1 MVGYA
6 GIYAFTK
13 KKKLQLAFYGGSI
26 RYTSINQFCFHL
38 GGAMKNNSRNY
49 RFSLP
54 AILLLT
60 LMPVGL
66 TACTQTTNPADSSG
80 RWVSIVMGIV
90 LLLAYLGLMI
100 YLWRVGKLSTWF
112 NAGITA
118 FRLKTQGAR
127 LKGELRSLDRDKA
140 DLLDEL
146 GEKAWAARVSD
157 PSYETAYNQLLT
169 VQGQI
174 DGATDHRRSLEEKK
188 VQLTDQRKAVVE
200 RFDQQIEVL
209 KSQQKNVDRDLT
221 DAKFRVR
228 SLEADLDAA
237 AQEKVRFQ
245 RDVKDTR
252 GRIIEME
259 RSDDPDKVQQLG
271 ELNSRLSS
279 LTTSLLDATNVEP
292 ELAAQLPALQNQ
304 ALALSTQF
312 NDLQGQIQALEGD
325 LRSELLPLDDQLE
338 ALEKQ
343 IKTKTSEIKTFGEQL
358 APMSKA
364 LGVQV
369 EKARPLSPELTELY
383 QKLDMILS
391 KVDFKAQAKQ
401 DVSSNLGTVD
411 KTASLNFYVLLLIGV
426 LIIVLAI
433 LLLTGVI

>member
-1 MVGYA
+1 M
-6 GIYAFTK
+6 K
-13 KKKLQLAFYGGSI
+13 KSGLKKRNNFPALVLPSLLIVAL
-26 RYTSINQFCFHL
+26 TS
-38 GGAMKNNSRNY
+38 
-49 RFSLP
+49 
-54 AILLLT
+54 
-60 LMPVGL
+60 
-66 TACTQTTNPADSSG
+66 CTQTGNPADSSG
-80 RWVSIVMGIV
+80 RWISIVIGVV
-90 LLLAYLGLMI
+90 LLLAYAGLMI

-127 LKGELRSLDRDKA
+127 LKGELRSLDRDKS

-157 PSYETAYNQLLT
+157 PSYESAYNQLLT

-188 VQLTDQRKAVVE
+188 VELAEQRKAVVE
-200 RFDQQIEVL
+200 RFGQQIEAL
-209 KSQQKNVDRDLT
+209 KNQQTAVEHDLN
-221 DAKFRVR
+221 DAKSRVR
-228 SLEADLDAA
+228 ALEADLDAA
-237 AQEKVRFQ
+237 GQEKVRFQ

-252 GRIIEME
+252 GRIIELE
-259 RSDDPDKVQQLG
+259 RSDDPEKGERLV

-279 LTTSLLDATNVEP
+279 LTTSLLDATNAEP
-292 ELAAQLPALQNQ
+292 ELAAQLPGLQNQ

-312 NDLQGQIQALEGD
+312 NDLQGQIQALEAD
-325 LRSELLPLDDQLE
+325 LKNELLPLDDQLE

-343 IKTKTSEIKTFGEQL
+343 IKAKTTEIKTFGEQL
-358 APMSKA
+358 VPMAKA

-369 EKARPLSPELTELY
+369 EQARPLSPELTELY
-383 QKLDMILS
+383 QKLDMIIS
-391 KVDFKAQAKQ
+391 KVDFKAQAKE

>member
-1 MVGYA
+1 M
-6 GIYAFTK
+6 K
-13 KKKLQLAFYGGSI
+13 KSGLKK
-26 RYTSINQFCFHL
+26 RVN
-38 GGAMKNNSRNY
+38 
-49 RFSLP
+49 LP
-54 AILLLT
+54 ALVLLT

-66 TACTQTTNPADSSG
+66 TACSQTTTQANSSG
-80 RWVSIVMGIV
+80 RWVSIVMGIL
-90 LLLAYLGLMI
+90 LLLAYLGLVI

-112 NAGITA
+112 AAGSA
-118 FRLKTQGAR
+118 AARLKVQGVR
-127 LKGELRSLDRDKA
+127 LKGELKGLERDKS

-157 PSYETAYNQLLT
+157 PAYEGAYNQLLT

-188 VQLTDQRKAVVE
+188 VELAEQRKDVVE
-200 RFDQQIEVL
+200 RFYQQIEAL
-209 KSQQKNVDRDLT
+209 KNQQAGVDRDLSE
-221 DAKFRVR
+221 AKNRVR
-228 SLEADLDAA
+228 VLEADLDAA
-237 AQEKVRFQ
+237 AQEKSRFQ

-259 RSDDPDKVQQLG
+259 RSDDPDKVERLV

-279 LTTSLLDATNVEP
+279 LTTSLLDATNAEP

-304 ALALSTQF
+304 ALALSTQL
-312 NDLQGQIQALEGD
+312 NELQGQIQALEGD
-325 LRSELLPLDDQLE
+325 LKSELLPLDDQLE

-358 APMSKA
+358 TPMAKA
-364 LGVQV
+364 LGAQV

-391 KVDFKAQAKQ
+391 TVDFKAQAKE

-411 KTASLNFYVLLLIGV
+411 KTASLNFYILLLIGV

>member
-1 MVGYA
+1 
-6 GIYAFTK
+6 
-13 KKKLQLAFYGGSI
+13 
-26 RYTSINQFCFHL
+26 
-38 GGAMKNNSRNY
+38 MKNNSRNH
-49 RFSLP
+49 RSVLP
-54 AILLLT
+54 AFLLLI

-66 TACTQTTNPADSSG
+66 TACTQTGNPADSTG
-80 RWVSIVMGIV
+80 RWVSIAMGIL
-90 LLLAYLGLMI
+90 LLLAYLGLVV

-112 NAGITA
+112 AAGSA
-118 FRLKTQGAR
+118 AAKLKTQDAR
-127 LKGELRSLDRDKA
+127 LKGELKSLDRDKS

-157 PSYETAYNQLLT
+157 PSYESAYNQLLT

-188 VQLTDQRKAVVE
+188 VELAEQRKAVGE
-200 RFDQQIEVL
+200 RFGQQIDAL
-209 KSQQKNVDRDLT
+209 KSQQAAVEHDLN
-221 DAKFRVR
+221 DAKNRVR
-228 SLEADLDAA
+228 ALEADLDAA
-237 AQEKVRFQ
+237 SQEKIRFQ

-252 GRIIEME
+252 GRIIELE
-259 RSDDPDKVQQLG
+259 RSEDPDKGVRLVD
-271 ELNSRLSS
+271 LNSRLTT
-279 LTTSLLDATNVEP
+279 LTTSLLDATNAEP
-292 ELAAQLPALQNQ
+292 ELAAQLPGLQNQ

-312 NDLQGQIQALEGD
+312 NDLQGQIQALESD
-325 LRSELLPLDDQLE
+325 QKSELLPLDDQLE

-358 APMSKA
+358 VPMAKA
-364 LGVQV
+364 LGAQV
-369 EKARPLSPELTELY
+369 EKARPLSPGLTELY

-391 KVDFKAQAKQ
+391 KVDFKAQAKE

>member
-1 MVGYA
+1 
-6 GIYAFTK
+6 
-13 KKKLQLAFYGGSI
+13 
-26 RYTSINQFCFHL
+26 
-38 GGAMKNNSRNY
+38 MKNNSRNH
-49 RFSLP
+49 RFFLP
-54 AILLLT
+54 AFLLLT
-60 LMPVGL
+60 LMPFGL
-66 TACTQTTNPADSSG
+66 TACTQNTTQADSSG
-80 RWVSIVMGIV
+80 RWVSILMGIL
-90 LLLAYLGLMI
+90 LLLAYLGLVF
-100 YLWRVGKLSTWF
+100 YLWRAGKLSTWF
-112 NAGITA
+112 AAGSTA
-118 FRLKTQGAR
+118 ARLKTQDAR
-127 LKGELRSLDRDKA
+127 LKGELKGLERDKST
-140 DLLDEL
+140 LLDEL

-174 DGATDHRRSLEEKK
+174 DGAADHRRSLEEKK
-188 VQLTDQRKAVVE
+188 VELTEQRKAVVE

-209 KSQQKNVDRDLT
+209 KNQQKDVDHDLS
-221 DAKFRVR
+221 DAKNSVR
-228 SLEADLDAA
+228 ALEADLDAA

-252 GRIIEME
+252 GRIIELE
-259 RSDDPDKVQQLG
+259 RSDDPDKGDRLVD
-271 ELNSRLSS
+271 LNSRLNT
-279 LTTSLLDATNVEP
+279 LTTSLLDATNAEP
-292 ELAAQLPALQNQ
+292 ELAAQLPGLQNQ

-312 NDLQGQIQALEGD
+312 NDLQGQIQALEND
-325 LRSELLPLDDQLE
+325 LKSELLPLDDQLE

-358 APMSKA
+358 APMAKA
-364 LGVQV
+364 LGAQV

-391 KVDFKAQAKQ
+391 KVDFKAQAKEE
-401 DVSSNLGTVD
+401 VSSNLGTVD

>member
-1 MVGYA
+1 M
-6 GIYAFTK
+6 K
-13 KKKLQLAFYGGSI
+13 KSGLKKRNNFPALVLPSLLIVAL
-26 RYTSINQFCFHL
+26 TS
-38 GGAMKNNSRNY
+38 
-49 RFSLP
+49 
-54 AILLLT
+54 
-60 LMPVGL
+60 
-66 TACTQTTNPADSSG
+66 CTQTGNPADSSG
-80 RWVSIVMGIV
+80 RWISIVIGVV
-90 LLLAYLGLMI
+90 LLLAYAGLMI

-127 LKGELRSLDRDKA
+127 LKGELRSLDRDKS

-157 PSYETAYNQLLT
+157 PSYESAYNQLLT

-188 VQLTDQRKAVVE
+188 VELAEQRKAVVE
-200 RFDQQIEVL
+200 RFGQQIEAL
-209 KSQQKNVDRDLT
+209 KNQQTAVDRDLSE
-221 DAKFRVR
+221 AKNRVR

-252 GRIIEME
+252 GRIIELE
-259 RSDDPDKVQQLG
+259 RSDDPDKGERLV

-279 LTTSLLDATNVEP
+279 LTTSLLDATNAEP
-292 ELAAQLPALQNQ
+292 ELAAQLPGLQNQ
-304 ALALSTQF
+304 ALAFSTQF
-312 NDLQGQIQALEGD
+312 NDLQGQIQALEAD
-325 LRSELLPLDDQLE
+325 VKNELLPLDDQLE

-343 IKTKTSEIKTFGEQL
+343 IKAKTTEIKTFGEQL
-358 APMSKA
+358 VPMAKA

-369 EKARPLSPELTELY
+369 EQARPLSPELTELY
-383 QKLDMILS
+383 QKLDMIIS
-391 KVDFKAQAKQ
+391 KVDFKAEAKN
-401 DVSSNLGTVD
+401 DITSNLGTVD
-411 KTASLNFYVLLLIGV
+411 KTASLNFYVLLLIGI

>member
-1 MVGYA
+1 M
-6 GIYAFTK
+6 K
-13 KKKLQLAFYGGSI
+13 KSGLKKRNNFPALVLPSLLIVAL
-26 RYTSINQFCFHL
+26 TS
-38 GGAMKNNSRNY
+38 
-49 RFSLP
+49 
-54 AILLLT
+54 
-60 LMPVGL
+60 
-66 TACTQTTNPADSSG
+66 CTQTGNPADSSG
-80 RWVSIVMGIV
+80 RWISIVIGVV
-90 LLLAYLGLMI
+90 LLLAYAGLMI

-127 LKGELRSLDRDKA
+127 LKGELRSLDRDKS

-157 PSYETAYNQLLT
+157 PSYESAYNQLLT

-188 VQLTDQRKAVVE
+188 VELAEQRKAVVE
-200 RFDQQIEVL
+200 RFGQQIEAL
-209 KSQQKNVDRDLT
+209 KNQQTAVEHDLN
-221 DAKFRVR
+221 DAKSRVR
-228 SLEADLDAA
+228 ALEADLDAA
-237 AQEKVRFQ
+237 GQEKVRFQ

-252 GRIIEME
+252 GRIIELE
-259 RSDDPDKVQQLG
+259 RSDDPEKGERLV

-279 LTTSLLDATNVEP
+279 LTTSLLDATNAEP
-292 ELAAQLPALQNQ
+292 ELAAQLPGLQNQ

-312 NDLQGQIQALEGD
+312 NDLQGQIQALEAD
-325 LRSELLPLDDQLE
+325 LKNELLPLDDQLE

-343 IKTKTSEIKTFGEQL
+343 IKAKTTEIKTFGEQL
-358 APMSKA
+358 VPMAKA

-369 EKARPLSPELTELY
+369 EQARPLSPELTELY
-383 QKLDMILS
+383 QKLDMIIS
-391 KVDFKAQAKQ
+391 KVDFKAQAKE

-433 LLLTGVI
+433 MLLTGVI

>member
-1 MVGYA
+1 
-6 GIYAFTK
+6 
-13 KKKLQLAFYGGSI
+13 
-26 RYTSINQFCFHL
+26 
-38 GGAMKNNSRNY
+38 
-49 RFSLP
+49 
-54 AILLLT
+54 
-60 LMPVGL
+60 MPVGL
-66 TACTQTTNPADSSG
+66 TACTQTGNPADSTG
-80 RWVSIVMGIV
+80 RWVSIAMGIL
-90 LLLAYLGLMI
+90 LLLAYLGLVV

-112 NAGITA
+112 AAGSA
-118 FRLKTQGAR
+118 AAKLKTQDAR
-127 LKGELRSLDRDKA
+127 LKGELKSLDRDKS

-157 PSYETAYNQLLT
+157 PSYESAYNQLLT

-188 VQLTDQRKAVVE
+188 VELAEQRKAVGE
-200 RFDQQIEVL
+200 RFGQQIDAL
-209 KSQQKNVDRDLT
+209 KSQQAAVEHDLN
-221 DAKFRVR
+221 DAKNRVR
-228 SLEADLDAA
+228 ALEADLDAA
-237 AQEKVRFQ
+237 SQEKIRFQ

-252 GRIIEME
+252 GRIIELE
-259 RSDDPDKVQQLG
+259 RSEDPDKGVRLVD
-271 ELNSRLSS
+271 LNSRLTT
-279 LTTSLLDATNVEP
+279 LTTSLLDATNAEP
-292 ELAAQLPALQNQ
+292 ELAAQLPGLQNQ

-312 NDLQGQIQALEGD
+312 NDLQGQIQALESD
-325 LRSELLPLDDQLE
+325 QKSELLPLDDQLE

-358 APMSKA
+358 VPMAKA
-364 LGVQV
+364 LGAQV
-369 EKARPLSPELTELY
+369 EKARPLSPGLTELY

-391 KVDFKAQAKQ
+391 KVDFKAQAKE

>member
-1 MVGYA
+1 
-6 GIYAFTK
+6 
-13 KKKLQLAFYGGSI
+13 
-26 RYTSINQFCFHL
+26 
-38 GGAMKNNSRNY
+38 MKNNSRNH

-54 AILLLT
+54 AFLLLT
-60 LMPVGL
+60 LLPFGL
-66 TACTQTTNPADSSG
+66 SACTQTGNPTNSSG

-90 LLLAYLGLMI
+90 LLLAYLGLVI

-112 NAGITA
+112 AAGSTTA
-118 FRLKTQGAR
+118 RLKTQDAR
-127 LKGELRSLDRDKA
+127 LKGELKSLDRDKS
-140 DLLDEL
+140 DLLEEI

-174 DGATDHRRSLEEKK
+174 DGATDHRRTLEEKS
-188 VQLTDQRKAVVE
+188 VELTEQRKTVVE
-200 RFDQQIEVL
+200 RFDKQIEAL
-209 KSQQKNVDRDLT
+209 KSQQAAVEHDLN
-221 DAKFRVR
+221 DAKNRVR
-228 SLEADLDAA
+228 ALETDLDAA
-237 AQEKVRFQ
+237 SQEKTRFQ

-252 GRIIEME
+252 GRIIELE
-259 RSDDPDKVQQLG
+259 RTDDPDKGARLV
-271 ELNSRLSS
+271 ELNSRLNT
-279 LTTSLLDATNVEP
+279 LTTSLLDATNAEP
-292 ELAAQLPALQNQ
+292 ELAAQLPGLQNQ

-325 LRSELLPLDDQLE
+325 LKSELLPLDDQLE

-343 IKTKTSEIKTFGEQL
+343 IRTKTSEIKSFGEQL
-358 APMSKA
+358 APMAKA

-369 EKARPLSPELTELY
+369 EKARPLSPGLTELY
-383 QKLDMILS
+383 QKMDMIIS
-391 KVDFKAQAKQ
+391 KVDFKAQAKE
-401 DVSSNLGTVD
+401 DVSSSLGTVD

>member
-1 MVGYA
+1 
-6 GIYAFTK
+6 
-13 KKKLQLAFYGGSI
+13 
-26 RYTSINQFCFHL
+26 
-38 GGAMKNNSRNY
+38 MKNNSRNH
-49 RFSLP
+49 RIFLP
-54 AILLLT
+54 AFLLLI
-60 LMPVGL
+60 LMPAGL
-66 TACTQTTNPADSSG
+66 TACTQTGNPADSTG
-80 RWVSIVMGIV
+80 RWVSIAMGV
-90 LLLAYLGLMI
+90 LLLLAYAGLLI
-100 YLWRVGKLSTWF
+100 YLWRAGKLGTWF

-118 FRLKTQGAR
+118 LRLKTQSAR
-127 LKGELRSLDRDKA
+127 LKGELKSLDRDKS

-188 VQLTDQRKAVVE
+188 VELAEQRKAVVE
-200 RFDQQIEVL
+200 RFDQQIEAL
-209 KSQQKNVDRDLT
+209 KNQQTAVDHDLA
-221 DAKFRVR
+221 DAKNRVR
-228 SLEADLDAA
+228 VLEADLDAA
-237 AQEKVRFQ
+237 SQEKIRFQ

-252 GRIIEME
+252 GRIIELE
-259 RSDDPDKVQQLG
+259 RTDDPDKGERLI

-279 LTTSLLDATNVEP
+279 LTTSLLDATNAEP
-292 ELAAQLPALQNQ
+292 ELAAQLPGLQNQ

-312 NDLQGQIQALEGD
+312 NDLQGQIQSLEADMKG
-325 LRSELLPLDDQLE
+325 ELLPLDDQLDS
-338 ALEKQ
+338 LEKQ
-343 IKTKTSEIKTFGEQL
+343 IKTKTTEIKTFGEQL
-358 APMSKA
+358 TPMAKA
-364 LGVQV
+364 LGAQV

-391 KVDFKAQAKQ
+391 KVDFKAQAKE